1 MLKLIAATAART
13 ILAVG
18 TVIASTS
25 VTAAQPFNDAL
36 KRLALE
42 AQKEG
47 TLNLSWSQST
57 LGGLQGAARYQAA
70 INKAFGINLKLNF
83 VPGPDMARIGNQLAT
98 EFQASQKAHVDIML
112 GAAAQI
118 APLVTRDF
126 FEAVD
131 WRSFLPSR
139 ITADA
144 VELDGRIIR
153 IVTGL
158 SGVTYNSQLAPMKP
172 TKLEDF
178 LAPAWKGKIASTPYA
193 ASFDVLLADDVWGKD
208 KTTKF
213 VTQLSRQITGLI
225 RCGEAERIATGEYI
239 GLVMDCTGQ
248 DALAWQEKGAPLAQ
262 LMPLDAAQLRYYYFA
277 IPKHSPRP
285 NAAKLFTVFMMT
297 DEGQKLSYDLWKT
310 DLHFMP
316 NSRMS
321 TMVGDYNKQGVKFK
335 EVTVDWWLKHPEI
348 DTGKRDLI
356 KILTTRN

>member
-1 MLKLIAATAART
+1 MQQLIAAALRT
-13 ILAVG
+13 WIIIGFALLG
-18 TVIASTS
+18 TSPTL
-25 VTAAQPFNDAL
+25 AQPFNDAL
-36 KRLALE
+36 KRLAQE
-42 AQKEG
+42 AAKEG
-47 TLNLSWSQST
+47 SLNLTWSQAT
-57 LGGLQGAARYQAA
+57 FGGLQGAAKFQAA

-83 VPGPDMARIGNQLAT
+83 VPGPDMARVGNQLAT
-98 EFQASQKAHVDIML
+98 EFQANQKAHVDILL

-118 APLVTRDF
+118 APLVARDF

-139 ITADA
+139 ITADTM
-144 VELDGRIIR
+144 ELDGRILR

-208 KTTKF
+208 RTTKF

-248 DALAWQEKGAPLAQ
+248 DALAWREKGAPLAQ
-262 LMPLDAAQLRYYYFA
+262 MMPLDAAQLRYYYFA
-277 IPKHSPRP
+277 VPKHSPRP
-285 NAAKLFTVFMMT
+285 NAAKLFTIFMMT
-297 DEGQKLSYDLWKT
+297 EEGQKLSYELWKT

-321 TMVGDYNKQGVKFK
+321 KMVGDFTKQGVKFK
-335 EVTVDWWLKHPEI
+335 EVTVEWWLKHPEI
-348 DTGKRDLI
+348 DAGKRDLI